1 MQKENLIIIGAG
13 ICGLYS
19 AYLLEEK
26 YNVTILEAR
35 DRVGGRVLGVGE
47 HDLGPSWIW
56 PHNSRMLELVETLD
70 LKLFSQY
77 TKGAALYDVS
87 EGVQRFDAPPS
98 MPSFRVEGGLSVLI
112 EALHGK
118 LNSTELKLHH
128 QVVSIQQKEK
138 ALHVKTN
145 QGEFRA
151 DKVICTLPPR
161 LANSLI
167 EYEPKL
173 EQTTKEALQ
182 NIPTWMGYATKCVIE
197 YETAFWREEGLSGFA
212 FSHLG
217 PMSEIHDAT
226 TLNHAALFGF
236 LRVRAKPNK
245 KAIDKQ
251 LKRLFGEAGISYTNM
266 YIQDWTEEVFSS
278 SKEDARGLR
287 THPDYGFNLSH
298 FDGQLIFSG
307 TESSFQ
313 DGGYLEG
320 ALNAALRTNI

>member
-13 ICGLYS
+13 LCGLYS
-19 AYLLEEK
+19 AYLLEKK

-35 DRVGGRVLGVGE
+35 DRIGGRVFGIEE
-47 HDLGPSWIW
+47 HDLGPSWVW
-56 PHNSRMLELVETLD
+56 PHNTRMLELVETLG
-70 LKLFSQY
+70 LKLFPQY
-77 TKGAALYDVS
+77 TKGEALYDVS

-98 MPSFRVEGGLSVLI
+98 MPSFRVEGGFSVLI
-112 EALHGK
+112 DALYNKLKHTKLK
-118 LNSTELKLHH
+118 LNH
-128 QVVSIQQKEK
+128 QVLSIQQKEK

-145 QGEFRA
+145 QGEFIA

-167 EYEPKL
+167 KYEPKL
-173 EQTTKEALQ
+173 EQTTSEILQ
-182 NIPTWMGYATKCVIE
+182 SVPTWMGYATKCVIE
-197 YETAFWREEGLSGFA
+197 YENAFWKEKGLSGFV
-212 FSHLG
+212 FSYLG

-226 TLNHAALFGF
+226 TANHAALFGF
-236 LRVRAKPNK
+236 LHVRAKLNK

-251 LKRLFGEAGISYTNM
+251 LKRLFGEVGVTYTNM
-266 YIQDWTEEVFSS
+266 YIHDWKEEIFSS

-287 THPDYGFNLSH
+287 THPDYGFSFSH

-320 ALNAALRTNI
+320 ALNAALSINI

>member
-13 ICGLYS
+13 LCGLYS
-19 AYLLEEK
+19 AYLLEKK

-35 DRVGGRVLGVGE
+35 DRMGGRVFGMGE

-56 PHNSRMLELVETLD
+56 PHNTRMLELVKTLD

-87 EGVQRFDAPPS
+87 EGVQLFDAPPS
-98 MPSFRVEGGLSVLI
+98 MPSFRVDGGLSALI
-112 EALHGK
+112 DTLHSKLKHTKVK
-118 LNSTELKLHH
+118 LNQ
-128 QVVSIQQKEK
+128 QVTSIQQKDK

-145 QGEFRA
+145 QGVFIA
-151 DKVICTLPPR
+151 DKMISTLPPR
-161 LANSLI
+161 LASSLI

-173 EQTTKEALQ
+173 EQTTKDTLQ
-182 NIPTWMGYATKCVIE
+182 SIPTWMGYATKCVIE
-197 YETAFWREEGLSGFA
+197 YENAFWKSKGLSGFA

-217 PMSEIHDAT
+217 PMSEIHDAST
-226 TLNHAALFGF
+226 SNHAALFGF
-236 LRVRAKPNK
+236 LHVRTKAHK

-251 LKRLFGEAGISYTNM
+251 LKRLFGEVGMAYTNM
-266 YIQDWTEEVFSS
+266 YIQDWKEEIFSS

-287 THPDYGFNLSH
+287 THPDYGYNLSH

-307 TESSFQ
+307 SESAFQ

-320 ALNAALRTNI
+320 ALNAALSIKL